1 MFKSITQFEFNN
13 NNISKLI
20 HNTNFEK
27 RKHEEKIPIHKEE
40 PLNQYDDFF
49 NVPYKNKLL
58 WFIYIIEKG
67 MGAYEQITSNYY
79 TVEQE
84 EKFNYVDLL
93 RNNKANVK
101 SNKKW
106 KLKNLENDITF
117 SNCFSVT
124 TLECLTHILNIN
136 LYYIDGC
143 KIYTSLSPSSM
154 KDLIVH
160 KINNEYKL
168 ELFNNHQEMY
178 KKTSEY
184 RNSLWNVENI
194 EKPLASISSYKLQQ
208 LIDIANKLDINIMK
222 SHTKKKTKK
231 QLYEEITKKL

>member
-1 MFKSITQFEFNN
+1 
-13 NNISKLI
+13 
-20 HNTNFEK
+20 
-27 RKHEEKIPIHKEE
+27 
-40 PLNQYDDFF
+40 
-49 NVPYKNKLL
+49 V
-58 WFIYIIEKG
+58 
-67 MGAYEQITSNYY
+67 
-79 TVEQE
+79 
-84 EKFNYVDLL
+84 
-93 RNNKANVK
+93 
-101 SNKKW
+101 
-106 KLKNLENDITF
+106 
-117 SNCFSVT
+117 
-124 TLECLTHILNIN
+124 
-136 LYYIDGC
+136 
-143 KIYTSLSPSSM
+143 